1 MMASMKAILLTRT
14 GDPSVL
20 EYTEVPTPQPKAG
33 EVLVK
38 ADTIGVSR
46 PELLVRRGVYP
57 WMPPLPAIPGIE
69 MSGTVTERGP
79 GATRFAVGQKVY
91 VTAWEL
97 PVRAGC
103 YAEYIAVPERALFAL
118 PMEADLEAAACLSN
132 YQVAWHLLHTATRG
146 APGKSV
152 LIGSASGGLGS
163 AAVQLAKLAGMTA
176 LALVGNDAKARALK
190 AFGADHVIDHSR
202 DDVAARVSE
211 ITGGIGVDL
220 ILDAV
225 GGKDFASFLPMLA
238 PFGLLVSYGKL
249 FGKIEGNVVDALD
262 AGPGYLNSTA
272 VRIFT
277 MHTLDDKPAIRAE
290 SMNYLIGKLGEGVI
304 RPLIHARLPLKDA
317 RRAHEMI
324 EAREVIGK
332 ILLKP

>member
-1 MMASMKAILLTRT
+1 MKAILLTRT

-20 EYTEVPTPQPKAG
+20 EYTEVPTPRPKPG

-69 MSGTVTERGP
+69 MAGTVAELGS
-79 GATRFAVGQKVY
+79 GVSRFKVGQKIY
-91 VTAWEL
+91 VTAREL

-103 YAEYIAVPERALFAL
+103 YAEYIAVPEAAPFAL
-118 PMEADLEAAACLSN
+118 PDSAGLEAAACLSN
-132 YQVAWHLLHTATRG
+132 YQVAWHLLHTAARG
-146 APGKSV
+146 VPGKTV
-152 LIGSASGGLGS
+152 LVGQASGGLGS

-176 LALVGNDAKARALK
+176 IALVSAPEKAHVLK
-190 AFGADHVIDHSR
+190 QFGADHVIDQSR
-202 DDVAARVSE
+202 ENLGARVAS
-211 ITGGIGVDL
+211 ITNNAGVDL
-220 ILDAV
+220 ILDAI
-225 GGKDFASFLPMLA
+225 GGPDFAKFLPMLG

-249 FGKIEGNVVDALD
+249 VGKIEGNVIEALD
-262 AGPGYLNSTA
+262 SGRGYLNSAA

-277 MHTLDDKPAIRAE
+277 MHTLDDKPQIRAK
-290 SMNYLIGKLGEGVI
+290 SMLDLIGKLGEGVI

-317 RRAHEMI
+317 RRAHEII
-324 EAREVIGK
+324 EARQVIGK

>member
-1 MMASMKAILLTRT
+1 MKAILLSRT

-20 EYTEVPTPQPKAG
+20 EYTNVPTPRPRPG

-69 MSGTVTERGP
+69 MAGTVAEPGA
-79 GATRFAVGQKVY
+79 GATRFAVGDKVY
-91 VTAWEL
+91 VTAREL

-103 YAEYIAVPERALFAL
+103 YAEYIAVPERALSPL
-118 PMEADLEAAACLSN
+118 PAGADLEAAACLSN

-146 APGKSV
+146 APGKSA
-152 LIGSASGGLGS
+152 LIGQASGGLGS

-176 LALVGNDAKARALK
+176 IALVGSAEKATALQ
-190 AFGADHVIDHSR
+190 AFGADHVIDYSAE
-202 DDVAARVSE
+202 DVAARVSD

-220 ILDAV
+220 VLDAA
-225 GGKDFASFLPMLA
+225 GGKNFAKYLEMLG
-238 PFGLLVSYGKL
+238 PFGLAVSYGKL
-249 FGKIEGNVVDALD
+249 VGPIEANIVSGLD
-262 AGPGYLNSTA
+262 QGPGYLNSAA

-277 MHTLDDKPAIRAE
+277 MHTLDDKPDVRAQ
-290 SMNYLIGKLGEGVI
+290 SMNDLIAKLATGAI

>member
-1 MMASMKAILLTRT
+1 MKAIVLART

-20 EYTEVPTPQPKAG
+20 EYAEVPTPRPGPG

-69 MSGTVTERGP
+69 MAGTVAELGA
-79 GATRFAVGQKVY
+79 GATRFALGQKVY
-91 VTAWEL
+91 VTAREL

-103 YAEYIAVPERALFAL
+103 YAEYIAVLERALFAL
-118 PMEADLEAAACLSN
+118 SAETDLEAAACLSN

-152 LIGSASGGLGS
+152 LVYAASGGLGS
-163 AAVQLAKLAGMTA
+163 GAVELARLAGMTA
-176 LALVGNDAKARALK
+176 IAIVGTREKARAIRE
-190 AFGADHVIDHSR
+190 FGADHVIDTGTE
-202 DDVAARVSE
+202 DIAARVAE
-211 ITGGIGVDL
+211 ITGGAGVDL
-220 ILDAV
+220 ILDPV
-225 GGKDFASFLPMLA
+225 GGKNFAGNLAMLA
-238 PFGLLVSYGKL
+238 PFGLAVCYGWL
-249 FGKIEGNVVDALD
+249 QGPMEANVVTAL
-262 AGPGYLNSTA
+262 GRGEPGYLNSTA
-272 VRIFT
+272 VRVFT
-277 MHTLDDKPAIRAE
+277 MHTLDDKPALRAQ
-290 SMNYLIGKLGEGVI
+290 SMNDLIARLAEGKI

-324 EAREVIGK
+324 EARAVTGK
-332 ILLKP
+332 VMLKP

>member
-1 MMASMKAILLTRT
+1 MKAIVLART

-20 EYTEVPTPQPKAG
+20 EYTEVPAPRPQPG

-46 PELLVRRGVYP
+46 PEILVRRGTYP

-69 MSGTVTERGP
+69 MAGTVAEL
-79 GATRFAVGQKVY
+79 GAGVTRFKVGDKVY
-91 VTAWEL
+91 VTAREL
-97 PVRAGC
+97 KVRAGC
-103 YAEYIAVPERALFAL
+103 YAEYIAVPERAPFGL
-118 PMEADLEAAACLSN
+118 PAGADLEAAACLSN
-132 YQVAWHLLHTATRG
+132 YQVAWHLLHTAARPASG
-146 APGKSV
+146 QSV

-163 AAVQLAKLAGMTA
+163 AAVQLAKLAGLTA
-176 LALVGNDAKARALK
+176 IALVGSENKARALQQY
-190 AFGADHVIDHSR
+190 GADHVIDTKAE
-202 DDVAARVSE
+202 DVAARVAA
-211 ITGGIGVDL
+211 ITNNVGVDL
-220 ILDAV
+220 VLDAV
-225 GGKDFASFLPMLA
+225 GGKDFAKYLAMLA
-238 PFGLLVSYGKL
+238 PFGLAVSYGKL
-249 FGKIEGNVVDALD
+249 AGALEPNIIEALD
-262 AGPGYLNSTA
+262 KGPGYLNSTA

-277 MHTLDDKPAIRAE
+277 MHTLDDKPAIRAQ
-290 SMNYLIGKLGEGVI
+290 SMNDLIAKLGSGLL